1 MEYRWRKVDET
12 WRKVEDYNFEMKF
25 MSEYNHTIDPKGR
38 LIIPTKFRCGLGN
51 TFVITK
57 GIDQCLYFYPA
68 SEWEVIEEKLSAI
81 PLTNR
86 DGRKFARFM
95 LGGAAEVDMD
105 AQGRILLPGYLREY
119 AKVIKDTVMVGMGN
133 HVEFWAKEAYEAAG
147 ENIDIDS
154 LAESLDGL
162 GI

>member
-1 MEYRWRKVDET
+1 MDEIWRN
-12 WRKVEDYNFEMKF
+12 VEDFSFKMKF

-38 LIIPTKFRCGLGN
+38 LIIPAKFRCGLGN
-51 TFVITK
+51 SFVITK
-57 GIDQCLYFYPA
+57 GIDKCLYFYPTE
-68 SEWEVIEEKLSAI
+68 EWDKIEEKLSAI

-105 AQGRILLPGYLREY
+105 TQGRILLPGYLREY
-119 AKVIKDTVMVGMGN
+119 AGVLKDAVMVGMGN
-133 HVEFWAKEAYEAAG
+133 HVEFWAKEAYDTAG
-147 ENIDIDS
+147 ENLDIDAI
-154 LAESLDGL
+154 AESLDGI